1 MTGFRAWWVE
11 RRAARRALDAQLAAV
26 DAELFA
32 LLDAADRGA
41 R

>member
-1 MTGFRAWWVE
+1 MSGVRAWWVAY
-11 RRAARRALDAQLAAV
+11 RVRCRAVNDACAAV